1 MSDDASGS
9 TNETPVF
16 LAPMAGITDLPFR
29 DLALG
34 FGAAGVVSE
43 MVASAEM
50 CHARPEARGRAEL
63 GLSRARTAVQ
73 LAGREPRWMADAARL
88 VAGQGARTIDINFGC
103 PSKMVTNGLS
113 GSALMRDP
121 DHALR
126 LVEAVVGA
134 VDVPVTVKMRLGWD
148 ADCLTATGIAV
159 RAEAAGVRGIVVHG
173 RTRCQFYRGQADW
186 AAVAPVVRAV
196 SIPVVVNGDIDG
208 PAAARRALEQSGA
221 AGVMIGRAARGRPWL
236 PGQVAAALT
245 GRPVPATPQGTAL
258 VELVGEHY
266 AAILGFYGR
275 DLGSRVARKHLGWYL
290 DPLAGGAA
298 LRRRLLTEAD
308 PNRVAAHL
316 AEIADLP
323 AGNAPGFEKVAA

>member
-1 MSDDASGS
+1 
-9 TNETPVF
+9 
-16 LAPMAGITDLPFR
+16 MAGITDVPFR
-29 DLALG
+29 DLALA

-63 GLSRARTAVQ
+63 GLGRARTAVQ
-73 LAGREPRWMADAARL
+73 LAGREARWMAEAARL
-88 VAGQGARTIDINFGC
+88 VAGQGAETIDINFGC
-103 PSKMVTNGLS
+103 PSRMVTNGLS

-134 VDVPVTVKMRLGWD
+134 VAVPVTVKMRLGWD
-148 ADCLTATGIAV
+148 ADCLTAAEIAT

-173 RTRCQFYRGQADW
+173 RTRCQFYRGRADW

-208 PAAARRALEQSGA
+208 PAAARTALAQSGA
-221 AGVMIGRAARGRPWL
+221 AGVMVGRAARGRPWL
-236 PGQVAAALT
+236 AGQIAAALA
-245 GRPVPATPQGTAL
+245 GRRIPEAPRGAALAAL
-258 VELVGEHY
+258 VREHY

-275 DLGSRVARKHLGWYL
+275 DLGNRVARKHLGWYL
-290 DPLAGGAA
+290 DPLPGGAT
-298 LRRRLLTEAD
+298 LRQRLLTETD
-308 PNRVAAHL
+308 PDRVAAHL
-316 AEIADLP
+316 GGIADLP
-323 AGNAPGFEKVAA
+323 AGDAPDPVQVAA